1 MFNVQGTSADQDN
14 RFSDKEKKLLKQMK
28 FEDVLLTKIDMKKVK
43 LDVLKPWLTER
54 VAQILGMEDDVLV
67 EFIFNQLE
75 LPNPD
80 PRKMQINLTGFVNG
94 KNARLFMAE
103 LWQLL
108 DSAQKTSSGIPQE
121 LIDKKKEEMKNRSH
135 DEDRIRSN
143 LKKLADDPE
152 ASGDQKPRRRSRSP
166 PSRRRSRSRDR
177 GGRRRSR
184 SRDRRRSRSRG
195 RRSRSREK
203 RSRSR
208 DRDRDRKRS
217 PKETTIVSAKV
228 EEKDEPEEKVLP
240 DSTAELTADENGA
253 TNRNRS
259 SRPLKIITETKYK
272 PR

>member
-1 MFNVQGTSADQDN
+1 
-14 RFSDKEKKLLKQMK
+14 MK

-54 VAQILGMEDDVLV
+54 VSEILGMEDDVLV

-75 LPNPD
+75 MANPD

-121 LIDKKKEEMKNRSH
+121 LIDKKKEEMKNRSQ

-143 LKKLADDPE
+143 LKKLAGDHDDQVE
-152 ASGDQKPRRRSRSP
+152 QKPRRRSRSP

-177 GGRRRSR
+177 GERRRRSR
-184 SRDRRRSRSRG
+184 SRENRRRSRSRG
-195 RRSRSREK
+195 RRSRSRD
-203 RSRSR
+203 R
-208 DRDRDRKRS
+208 DRSRDRKRS
-217 PKETTIVSAKV
+217 PKETTIGTILHCLV
-228 EEKDEPEEKVLP
+228 
-240 DSTAELTADENGA
+240 
-253 TNRNRS
+253 
-259 SRPLKIITETKYK
+259 
-272 PR
+272 